1 MVFADSGVK
10 SDGTAQVSHG
20 PRIDPFKRVML
31 YSAAEWEVFMREGV
45 QPCVTSKDTKVVR
58 PTWAGDK
65 GLEVAG
71 VTDEKRLAGLWDN
84 DPCQPDGKPLRPG
97 DAWPE
102 SGTIRGYWCERGY
115 SAGTTTM
122 N

>member
-1 MVFADSGVK
+1 M
-10 SDGTAQVSHG
+10 
-20 PRIDPFKRVML
+20 
-31 YSAAEWEVFMREGV
+31 
-45 QPCVTSKDTKVVR
+45 
-58 PTWAGDK
+58 
-65 GLEVAG
+65 
-71 VTDEKRLAGLWDN
+71 DEKVLASLWAN

-102 SGTIRGYWCERGY
+102 SGTIRWYWCERGY